1 MDYELA
7 EVAILAA
14 AMRDDTG
21 RASAHALERLT
32 NEDFTSPAR
41 QRMFETLS
49 KLAPDANEVDLMME
63 LPDISEEVTFVA
75 EHYGGGKIDRY
86 LDHVIENR
94 NVRSLERAL
103 LVAQDGM
110 TEGLPAEQIA
120 SSFNSSLAH
129 AFSSRHGQVRMK
141 EAAQEAH
148 ASFLSANAG
157 DESAIPTG
165 FSKLDK
171 HLEGGLRPGRLYVIG
186 ARPGMGKSALAIHVT
201 LQAAKRGIR
210 TSYCSLEM
218 TAAECASRLL
228 AAASGIA
235 RPKEKNSL
243 TKQEKDKLAHVAKQ
257 MTAWPITFK
266 DDAQASLESVSAFF
280 ARQRAEGDLGLA
292 VVDYLQLLN
301 SSGFDNRAQEIAHV
315 SRSLKQLALE
325 FEVPVLAL
333 SQLNRGSAKENRKP
347 SLSDLRESGAIEQDA
362 DCVLLLDREK
372 EIDRETDAMWMN
384 LAKNRNSQ
392 TGVTFSTF
400 EKPLSRF
407 SSYVEPRLNDEPS
420 PF

>member
-186 ARPGMGKSALAIHVT
+186 ARSGMRVPSTRRRERDRSSERKEFVDQAREGQARSRRQANDRLANH
-201 LQAAKRGIR
+201 LQGRRSSILGERIR
-210 TSYCSLEM
+210 IL
-218 TAAECASRLL
+218 RPP
-228 AAASGIA
+228 ASGG
-235 RPKEKNSL
+235 RS
-243 TKQEKDKLAHVAKQ
+243 
-257 MTAWPITFK
+257 
-266 DDAQASLESVSAFF
+266 
-280 ARQRAEGDLGLA
+280 RAGRGGL
-292 VVDYLQLLN
+292 
-301 SSGFDNRAQEIAHV
+301 
-315 SRSLKQLALE
+315 
-325 FEVPVLAL
+325 
-333 SQLNRGSAKENRKP
+333 P
-347 SLSDLRESGAIEQDA
+347 STPEQFG
-362 DCVLLLDREK
+362 L
-372 EIDRETDAMWMN
+372 
-384 LAKNRNSQ
+384 
-392 TGVTFSTF
+392 
-400 EKPLSRF
+400 
-407 SSYVEPRLNDEPS
+407 
-420 PF
+420 